1 MGPVQES
8 LALTAP
14 LLQLGLPEGNL
25 APGGMGMATNSWE
38 IAAYPS
44 NPVSNVTSLEKPQ
57 PSSEYSFPPYIVICA
72 HTVMWWSN
80 HKLGARVSIPSK
92 S

>member
-14 LLQLGLPEGNL
+14 LLQLGLPEANL

-38 IAAYPS
+38 IPACPS

-57 PSSEYSFPPYIVICA
+57 PSEYSFPPYIVIRA

-80 HKLGARVSIPSK
+80 HKLGARVPIPSK